1 MSDKEKRIEPEL
13 KAREEVDSA
22 PGFDNPSGTVS
33 DPSGDTEITQE
44 DRDNPLVND
53 GSFNESDEQTPM
65 GQ

>member
-1 MSDKEKRIEPEL
+1 MDEGKRIEPEL
-13 KAREEVDSA
+13 KAREENVRA
-22 PGFDNPSGTVS
+22 PKFDDPDGKVP

-53 GSFNESDEQTPM
+53 SSFNQSGERSDA